1 MMTPVL
7 ILIGSYLLGAIP
19 FGLLIAKWWAGIDVR
34 EHGSGNIGATNVY
47 RVVGKKA
54 GIVVFILDVLK
65 GLIPPITAQLL
76 HTGVLWQVLAGLM
89 AILGHTFSPFLGF
102 KGGKGVATG
111 LGVLFGVSWKVGLG
125 GWIVWGITLLISGYV
140 SLGSIL
146 ACISLVVLALV
157 FHPGD
162 YVRLLFCAAICV
174 LGIFNHRSNIRRLLN
189 GTESNFKKRRRE
201 EAMMAASKADH
212 RSGG

>member
-1 MMTPVL
+1 MTPVL
-7 ILIGSYLLGAIP
+7 LLVGSYLLGAIP
-19 FGLLIAKWWAGIDVR
+19 VGLLIAKWWAGIDVR
-34 EHGSGNIGATNVY
+34 HHGSGNIGATNVY

-65 GLIPPITAQLL
+65 GLIPPVVAQLI
-76 HTGVLWQVLAGLM
+76 HVSVLWQVLAGLM

-125 GWIVWGITLLISGYV
+125 GWIVWGVTLLISGYV

-146 ACISLVVLALV
+146 ACISLVVLTLF

-162 YVRLLFCAAICV
+162 YVRLLFCTAICT
-174 LGIFNHRSNIRRLLN
+174 LGIFNHRANIRRLLN
-189 GTESNFKKRRRE
+189 GTESNFKKRKHEAATAAKVE
-201 EAMMAASKADH
+201 EH
-212 RSGG
+212 PSGG

>member
-1 MMTPVL
+1 MTPML
-7 ILIGSYLLGAIP
+7 ILTGSYLLGAIP
-19 FGLLIAKWWAGIDVR
+19 VGLLIAKWWAGIDVR
-34 EHGSGNIGATNVY
+34 QHGSGNIGATNVY

-65 GLIPPITAQLL
+65 GLIPPVAAQLL
-76 HTGVLWQVLAGLM
+76 HLSVLWQVLAGLM

-111 LGVLFGVSWKVGLG
+111 LGVLFGVSWKVGAG
-125 GWIVWGITLLISGYV
+125 GWIVWGVALLASGYV

-146 ACISLVVLALV
+146 ACISLVILTLI

-162 YVRLLFCAAICV
+162 IVRLLFASAICT
-174 LGIFNHRSNIRRLLN
+174 LGIFNHRANIRRLLN
-189 GTESNFKKRRRE
+189 GTESNFRKKKRDETTPDSSVVENHRRE
-201 EAMMAASKADH
+201 
-212 RSGG
+212 